1 MQCCLI
7 GNWQDFNW
15 HDASRG
21 PSAIAELLVVF
32 SQICAPIHNEDFRGK
47 NRHVHLSGGPTD
59 ESLRSND
66 SRRQYDERP
75 VLGHSRRTADASR
88 LSAGFR
94 AKKPSVDPH
103 PTPQVFQTDIESRQT
118 HSQCHW
124 PCQLSEVTN
133 AKLPWMKRMRFSF
146 VGPMLDLLPLEII
159 PVLIPH
165 ISNTF
170 GIAVTSVKLKNDLN
184 PFQIG
189 ISLCLF
195 LVNTVFG

>member
-1 MQCCLI
+1 
-7 GNWQDFNW
+7 
-15 HDASRG
+15 
-21 PSAIAELLVVF
+21 
-32 SQICAPIHNEDFRGK
+32 
-47 NRHVHLSGGPTD
+47 
-59 ESLRSND
+59 
-66 SRRQYDERP
+66 
-75 VLGHSRRTADASR
+75 
-88 LSAGFR
+88 
-94 AKKPSVDPH
+94 
-103 PTPQVFQTDIESRQT
+103 
-118 HSQCHW
+118 
-124 PCQLSEVTN
+124 
-133 AKLPWMKRMRFSF
+133 MKRMRFSF